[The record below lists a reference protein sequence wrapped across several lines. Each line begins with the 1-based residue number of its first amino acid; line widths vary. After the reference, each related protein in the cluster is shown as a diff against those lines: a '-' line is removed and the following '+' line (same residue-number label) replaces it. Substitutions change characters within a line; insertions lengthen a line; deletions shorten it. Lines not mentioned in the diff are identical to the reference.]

1 MKDYLQRAPFVRIL
15 LPLMAGILLSPHLP
29 VVNSCLLPVL
39 LLFTALG
46 LILAERRKKN
56 PGDLVPG
63 FLFGLFFLLAGMASE
78 KFRNR
83 EPDLVVGDT
92 YMAILRETPIEKP
105 GSFKAEARI
114 CSILQGD
121 SVKNYRETILVYF
134 SKTADVSQ
142 SRPGNRILFR
152 RTPVNIENQGNPYE
166 FNYKRFAA
174 LKGINRQV
182 YLRETDFTD
191 IGKSPEFSL
200 FIFTEK
206 IRENMLD
213 IFLEKGITGT
223 SFDLLSA
230 LTLGYRKTIDPEINR
245 VFAATGATHV
255 LSVSG
260 LHVGILYIMVRAV
273 FGFLR
278 KRKRTTW
285 LYVVLAFAVIWAF
298 ALITGFSPP
307 VQRSALMF
315 SLILIGEN
323 LRRPVNIYNTLAAS
337 ACVILFF
344 NPNLLYDIGFQ
355 LSYLALTGIVYF
367 QPLMEGL
374 FTFPNRI
381 FRYAWSLFTVSFA
394 AQLATFPLTCY
405 YFHQFP
411 LYFWLSGFVVVP
423 LSFAFLFLGIALLTT
438 SFLPVVPEILAQI
451 ALFLVKA
458 MLWSLHLIERMPGA
472 LLQNFSFSVTTLL
485 VTSGGIVCL
494 VLFMETRNKK
504 FLMFLT
510 GLIAFGMLSSAYTRV
525 SFNLHKEIIAY
536 RAEQPL
542 MHLIYGTRNYLLAP
556 EKVLKE
562 DYPEWQVNPVIRHY
576 GLEKPALVAWEKDY
590 ADRILYKCGNAVVFD
605 GISIWWSSKESGL
618 ILREPD
624 VVVNTLPLS
633 EAGFPFVKAVV
644 VDYSRP
650 SAKFHTEQVH
660 NVFRQGARRIP
671 IQ

>member
-1 MKDYLQRAPFVRIL
+1 
-15 LPLMAGILLSPHLP
+15 
-29 VVNSCLLPVL
+29 
-39 LLFTALG
+39 
-46 LILAERRKKN
+46 
-56 PGDLVPG
+56 
-63 FLFGLFFLLAGMASE
+63 
-78 KFRNR
+78 
-83 EPDLVVGDT
+83 
-92 YMAILRETPIEKP
+92 
-105 GSFKAEARI
+105 
-114 CSILQGD
+114 
-121 SVKNYRETILVYF
+121 
-134 SKTADVSQ
+134 
-142 SRPGNRILFR
+142 
-152 RTPVNIENQGNPYE
+152 
-166 FNYKRFAA
+166 
-174 LKGINRQV
+174 
-182 YLRETDFTD
+182 
-191 IGKSPEFSL
+191 
-200 FIFTEK
+200 
-206 IRENMLD
+206 
-213 IFLEKGITGT
+213 
-223 SFDLLSA
+223 
-230 LTLGYRKTIDPEINR
+230 
-245 VFAATGATHV
+245 
-255 LSVSG
+255 
-260 LHVGILYIMVRAV
+260 
-273 FGFLR
+273 
-278 KRKRTTW
+278 
-285 LYVVLAFAVIWAF
+285 
-298 ALITGFSPP
+298 
-307 VQRSALMF
+307 
-315 SLILIGEN
+315 
-323 LRRPVNIYNTLAAS
+323 
-337 ACVILFF
+337 
-344 NPNLLYDIGFQ
+344 
-355 LSYLALTGIVYF
+355 
-367 QPLMEGL
+367 
-374 FTFPNRI
+374 
-381 FRYAWSLFTVSFA
+381 
-394 AQLATFPLTCY
+394 
-405 YFHQFP
+405 
-411 LYFWLSGFVVVP
+411 
-423 LSFAFLFLGIALLTT
+423 
-438 SFLPVVPEILAQI
+438 PEILAQI

-562 DYPEWQVNPVIRHY
+562 DFPEWQVNPVIRHY